1 MAAYCKLLSTT
12 TSPGPTGYKCRD
24 WLPIQIF
31 HCSLL
36 QAADAAFY
44 VAGFRLPRR
53 FAPRND
59 EVDADHLVIFVKS
72 IGGSSRSRTGVHG
85 FAGRCI
91 TTLPSSQCNEA
102 NFSQK
107 NRVKRTF
114 LYPILLRPTLSR
126 IFIGQCFLR
135 GSARPIVIFITAI
148 ETWSGKRDSNSRPQ
162 PWQGCALPLSYSR
175 LSGAIICR

>member
-1 MAAYCKLLSTT
+1 M
-12 TSPGPTGYKCRD
+12 
-24 WLPIQIF
+24 
-31 HCSLL
+31 L

-162 PWQGCALPLSYSR
+162 PWQGCALPAELFPLFPQRRHCSVAGKNSTHHPPGVNPAPGVFSDF
-175 LSGAIICR
+175 SGL